1 MPPDRR
7 DPATNK
13 PTYTAGA
20 FAIARDDAGRVLW
33 VRRRGNGRWG
43 LPGGVIE
50 LGETPAEA
58 VVRETREESGFD
70 VEVVRLAVVD
80 WKLEQADVVLA
91 FECRILGGAA
101 ATSDETSEVAFF
113 DVAPPADVAQRYVDR
128 VRDCLDSPDRVLLRS
143 T

>member
-1 MPPDRR
+1 MSSERR
-7 DPATNK
+7 DPTTNK

-20 FAIARDDAGRVLW
+20 FAIARNGAGRVLW
-33 VRRRGNGRWG
+33 VRRRSNGRWG

-70 VEVVRLAVVD
+70 IEVVRLAVVD
-80 WKLEQADVVLA
+80 WRLEQADVVFA
-91 FECRILGGAA
+91 FECHVVRGQAT
-101 ATSDETSEVAFF
+101 TSDETSEVAFF
-113 DVAPPADVAQRYVDR
+113 DFAPSTNVAQRHVDR
-128 VRDCLDSPDRVLLRS
+128 VRDVLDSPDRALLRS